1 MLLREMKEATNAE
14 LILRL
19 ARIFDFE
26 TKAAKKEVEQIAKQ
40 LEKRGVIEN
49 AVDFATEYNK

>member
-1 MLLREMKEATNAE
+1 MKEATNAE

>member
-1 MLLREMKEATNAE
+1 MLVKEMKEATNAE

-19 ARIFDFE
+19 AKIYDIE
-26 TKAAKKEVEQIAKQ
+26 TKGVQKEVEQIAKQ

-49 AVDFATEYNK
+49 AVDFAAKYNK